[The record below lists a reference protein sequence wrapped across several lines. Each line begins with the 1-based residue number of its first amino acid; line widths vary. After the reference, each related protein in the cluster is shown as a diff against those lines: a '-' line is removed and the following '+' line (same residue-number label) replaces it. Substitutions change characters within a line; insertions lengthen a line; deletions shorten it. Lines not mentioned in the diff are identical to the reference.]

1 MKLYGLRY
9 RKDNESYWSDYY
21 AFSHEREKLTA
32 MCKGVNGWF
41 LGASD
46 VTNNS
51 EELCYT
57 DKDKFPQ
64 YSIVELPFVI

>member
-1 MKLYGLRY
+1 
-9 RKDNESYWSDYY
+9 
-21 AFSHEREKLTA
+21 